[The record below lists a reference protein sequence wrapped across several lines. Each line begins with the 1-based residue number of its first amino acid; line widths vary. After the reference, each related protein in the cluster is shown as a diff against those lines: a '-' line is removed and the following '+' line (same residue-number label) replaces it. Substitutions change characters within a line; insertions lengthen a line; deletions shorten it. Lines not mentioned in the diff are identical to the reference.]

1 MNFALAMFHLIDER
15 VIAIRW
21 RSARLL
27 CTNKYYHTILL
38 CLAAS
43 RGAEEQAYDLK
54 WDGLWV
60 RFPLEKM
67 KCLIFSF
74 PRSGFKNAAFSSAT

>member
-1 MNFALAMFHLIDER
+1 MFHLIDER

-27 CTNKYYHTILL
+27 CTNKYYHTILIY
-38 CLAAS
+38 LAAS
-43 RGAEEQAYDLK
+43 RGVEAQAYDLK

-60 RFPLEKM
+60 RFPLVKM

-74 PRSGFKNAAFSSAT
+74 PRSGNNNAALTSAT